1 MSQNTIE
8 VTNRIAMRTTNIK
21 GRKEGFV
28 PAVVYGPK
36 QESTSLFIKNKFFIF
51 NGTRN
56 DDNTIYTLKGVLDGT
71 KVMIKK
77 IAKNPLGSKI
87 NHVDLYALDMTKSVK
102 VEVELNF
109 QGEPEAVKEGGG
121 LLQTL
126 RRTIEME
133 CPASAIPKSINV
145 DISSLKIGDTLK
157 MGDITVDPKYTV
169 ISAPEYAVIS
179 VTEPKAD
186 DDETTETVE
195 ASTADADSNT
205 DTSTNTD
212 TKPK

>member
-8 VTNRIAMRTTNIK
+8 VTNRTAMRTVNIK

-28 PAVVYGPK
+28 PAIVYGPK
-36 QESTSLFIKNKFFIF
+36 QESTPLFIPNKFFVF

-56 DDNTIYTLKGVLDGT
+56 DDNTIYTLKGALDGT

-77 IAKNPLGSKI
+77 IAKNPLGSKV
-87 NHVDLYALDMTKSVK
+87 NHVDLYALDMTKSVRI
-102 VEVELNF
+102 EVEFNF
-109 QGEPEAVKEGGG
+109 QGEPEGVKENGG
-121 LLQTL
+121 LLQIL

-133 CPASAIPKSINV
+133 CPASDIPESITV
-145 DISSLKIGDTLK
+145 DISNLKIGDTLK
-157 MGDITVDPKYTV
+157 ISDVTVDPKYAV

-179 VTEPKAD
+179 VIEPKAD
-186 DDETTETVE
+186 DEDDTAKTVE
-195 ASTADADSNT
+195 ATAVDPEPS
-205 DTSTNTD
+205 TD